1 MKTPTMTLRRG
12 FTLIE
17 LIAVIVVLAILSAVA
32 VPRYFDYAAN
42 ARSATVRA
50 TLGAV
55 RSAVANFYANSLLN
69 SPTAAF
75 PTLAQMQTPGTVMN
89 DPIPSNLY
97 NNGTTIAAGTWT
109 AATSNTPN
117 PAQTVTG
124 NAGWNYDATAGKFWP
139 NSNTTSITENTW

>member
-1 MKTPTMTLRRG
+1 MKTPRMTLRRG

-32 VPRYFDYAAN
+32 IPRYFDYASN

-55 RSAVANFYANSLLN
+55 RSAVANFYANSVLN
-69 SPTAAF
+69 APTPAF

-97 NNGTTIAAGTWT
+97 NNGTTIAAATWT
-109 AATSNTPN
+109 VASSSTPN

-124 NAGWNYDATAGKFWP
+124 IAGWNYDAIAGKFWT
-139 NSNTTSITENTW
+139 NSNTTGIAENAW